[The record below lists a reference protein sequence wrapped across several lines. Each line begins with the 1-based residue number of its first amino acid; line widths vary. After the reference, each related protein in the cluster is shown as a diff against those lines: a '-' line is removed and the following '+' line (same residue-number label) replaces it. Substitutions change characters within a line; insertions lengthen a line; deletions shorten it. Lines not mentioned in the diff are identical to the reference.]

1 MANTYCALYRKYR
14 PENLDDVV
22 GQNVIVQTLKNA
34 IKNNYVSH
42 AYLFTGP
49 RGTGKTSIAKILAKT
64 INCSDLQNTSP
75 CNKCVSCTQINQKQ
89 NVDIIEIDAASNNGV
104 DEIREIRNKVSLVP
118 SISKYK
124 VYIID
129 EVHMLTTGAFN
140 ALLKTL
146 EEPPSHIVFILATTE
161 PHKVP
166 NTILSRCQR
175 FDFKRISI
183 DDIFSRLKF
192 ICSNENITIT
202 EDALKEIAISSD
214 GGMRDAIGT
223 LDQVI
228 SYAENN
234 ITVEDVH
241 EINGTLSHDELSN
254 FIDLLLDSKLD
265 SLLEKIDSYYNSGK
279 NIVKMSEEMV
289 LFLKNI
295 LLYKTAP
302 NYFEHNYYD
311 HESFKK
317 YDGVDVNKVI
327 DYITK
332 FNAEIN
338 EIKKSNI
345 PKFLLELL
353 LIKIISSNNQNSF
366 TPVNTNFEEKKT
378 VVTKKEVI
386 TSENK
391 EQEKTK
397 DKIVASP
404 EKVVTKQKDYS
415 EIQSIR
421 IGNTLSR
428 FSKPDTIRLRKE
440 FENLNALLMNPDV
453 SQIVSIILDAELKAA
468 SEEYIVFVLET
479 QNSTDLF
486 NDNIQN
492 IEQVLNDF
500 FERKY
505 KVIGVEHTEWEKIK
519 TAFNSKTKTF
529 EYKEEPEITISSKE
543 ESIPKNEIEE
553 IFGETIEYEK

>member
-22 GQNVIVQTLKNA
+22 GQKVIVKTLKNA

-64 INCSDLQNTSP
+64 INCSDLQGTSP
-75 CNKCVSCTQINQKQ
+75 CNKCVSCTQTNLKQ

-104 DEIREIRNKVSLVP
+104 DEIREIRNKVTLVP

-161 PHKVP
+161 PHKIP

-175 FDFKRISI
+175 FDFKRISV
-183 DDIFSRLKF
+183 DDIFNRLKF
-192 ICSNENITIT
+192 ICNNENINIT

-228 SYAENN
+228 SYAEND

-254 FIDLLLDSKLD
+254 FIDLLLDNKLD
-265 SLLEKIDSYYNSGK
+265 DLLEKIDNYYNNGK
-279 NIVKMSEEMV
+279 NIVKMSEEIV

-311 HESFKK
+311 YQMFKK
-317 YDGVDVNKVI
+317 YDNVDVNKVI

-332 FNAEIN
+332 FNVEIN
-338 EIKKSNI
+338 EIKKSNL

-353 LIKIISSNNQNSF
+353 IIKIVSLNNKNDFIMTNSN
-366 TPVNTNFEEKKT
+366 T
-378 VVTKKEVI
+378 
-386 TSENK
+386 
-391 EQEKTK
+391 
-397 DKIVASP
+397 P
-404 EKVVTKQKDYS
+404 EKVETKNQILPFKNTTKEESKDNVKESYVQKSSSHTDYT

-421 IGNTLSR
+421 IANTLAR
-428 FSKPDTIRLRKE
+428 FSKPDTIKLRRE

-468 SEEYIVFVLET
+468 SDEYIIFVLET
-479 QNSTDLF
+479 CNSSDLF

-500 FERKY
+500 FEKKY
-505 KVIGVEHTEWEKIK
+505 KVIGVEQAEWEKIK
-519 TAFNSKTKTF
+519 KAFNTKIKTF
-529 EYKEEPEITISSKE
+529 KYTEEPEIVISSKKVKE
-543 ESIPKNEIEE
+543 PQNEIEE